1 MEEEENPN
9 AVSST
14 WPPPPPFW
22 KDFTPANVSCI
33 EELRK
38 LKVDADAAAE
48 AEKGIAG
55 TGTGTETGTGEGEGK
70 SRTKNKSTGTTERLV
85 GLPRELRNLQPPP
98 EPSGGTW
105 RLFGAT
111 YKLVD
116 DLPRL
121 EDQGVRRLFPN
132 PEERD
137 QDGKHFDRATI
148 LKRLAKSLL
157 LNFLELMGIFSVNP
171 AAVCLSFPFLALP
184 LPVFFSSFLFF
195 LHLDLLSLSLASVTH
210 ETNAGNVGTDG
221 TAGRR

>member
-1 MEEEENPN
+1 MDEEENPN

-22 KDFTPANVSCI
+22 KSFTPENLSRI
-33 EELRK
+33 DELRK
-38 LKVDADAAAE
+38 QKAE
-48 AEKGIAG
+48 AEGINEDDYRCRA
-55 TGTGTETGTGEGEGK
+55 K
-70 SRTKNKSTGTTERLV
+70 ILRV
-85 GLPRELRNLQPPP
+85 DDAPWELRHLQPPP
-98 EPSGGTW
+98 EPENGAW

-111 YKLVD
+111 YRLVD

-157 LNFLELMGIFSVNP
+157 LNFLELTGILATNP
-171 AAVCLSFPFLALP
+171 GAVRPFFLSLP
-184 LPVFFSSFLFF
+184 LPPFRLSHSPLFPPLSPPITPLQRPF
-195 LHLDLLSLSLASVTH
+195 KHLPAFHLRCMVR
-210 ETNAGNVGTDG
+210 VG
-221 TAGRR
+221 